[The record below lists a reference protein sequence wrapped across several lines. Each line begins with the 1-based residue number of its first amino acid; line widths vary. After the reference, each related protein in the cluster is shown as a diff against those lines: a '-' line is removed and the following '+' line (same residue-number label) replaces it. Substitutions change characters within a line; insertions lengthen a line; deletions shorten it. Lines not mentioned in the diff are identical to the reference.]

1 MKRLKSIE
9 NDQVQLE
16 VIECTCG
23 FHLGV
28 DATYLD
34 QVDDFII
41 KCPNCKRTI
50 STEEIIKE

>member
-16 VIECTCG
+16 IIECDCG
-23 FHLGV
+23 FHLGL
-28 DATYLD
+28 DATFLD

-41 KCPNCKRTI
+41 SCPSCHAVIDTKI
-50 STEEIIKE
+50 LLPE